1 MLSPKNKNKARM
13 TTTAVLFNIKLKI
26 LANVPGRR
34 RQDRYP
40 DSEKN
45 QTGLFSSDMIIC
57 IENSKEDQR
66 KAILNYYVW

>member
-34 RQDRYP
+34 RKDRYP
-40 DSEKN
+40 DSEKIKLAYFPV
-45 QTGLFSSDMIIC
+45 T
-57 IENSKEDQR
+57 
-66 KAILNYYVW
+66 